1 MIPLSEY
8 LHPSAAESLVGLGV
22 PVLLVGLR
30 DGAAASN
37 EFRTSTHPAAFR
49 IPTLADALAS
59 DSACLVPLAK
69 SDRNPYQNFIFVGRA
84 STCDVILR
92 DSSVSKSH
100 ALFERHHDPAA
111 DTWFVRDNRSHN
123 GTWIDGTR
131 VPRGSRV
138 DAPGGAV
145 IVFGAY
151 PTYLIM
157 PAELRLILGAM
168 TRAHA

>member
-8 LHPSAAESLVGLGV
+8 RHPSAAESLVALGV

-30 DGAAASN
+30 DGAGTSN

-59 DSACLVPLAK
+59 ESACLVPLAK

-100 ALFERHHDPAA
+100 AVLEHDVS
-111 DTWFVRDNRSHN
+111 TEGWMLRDNRSHN

-131 VPRGSRV
+131 VPRGARV
-138 DAPGGAV
+138 GVPGGAV